1 MNVKIAIAAALS
13 TAILAASGPVVAQTA
28 SPEWRTIAPE
38 NLLIIDTA
46 KGRILIELEPRMAPL
61 SVERI
66 RTLADQGFYDGLKFH
81 RVLTDFMAQTG
92 DPLGTGE
99 GGSELPDI
107 DGEFQ
112 FRRGRDLGFV
122 NLATGQAGLLGFAGS
137 MPVFTQP
144 DAQMM
149 VTADFKTAAQALFC
163 PGVLGMARN
172 QDPHSANSQWFINLV
187 DNPDL
192 NTTNGGYTVFGRVL
206 SGDMTIVD
214 KIAALQPVT
223 VLSGFDPFP
232 LINYTGGSLLS
243 RHLVSM
249 TMKPV
254 GTTGGFPVVFD
265 GASARLHARINAGAL
280 GQLQA
285 QFALVRETPSLQI
298 QLDSSTL
305 FTLEQPQA
313 GMASFDSSTGRLT
326 IPELRINGTVAY
338 RNVRFMLTDPAQL
351 LFTLE
356 GAE

>member
-1 MNVKIAIAAALS
+1 MSLKVTVAGACFVAL
-13 TAILAASGPVVAQTA
+13 LAVSGPACAQTA
-28 SPEWRTIAPE
+28 APEWRTIAPE

-99 GGSELPDI
+99 GSSELPDV

-163 PGVLGMARN
+163 PGVVGMARG
-172 QDPHSANSQWFINLV
+172 QDPHSANSQFFIMTGINEG
-187 DNPDL
+187 L
-192 NTTNGGYTVFGRVL
+192 NGLYTPFGRVL
-206 SGDMTIVD
+206 AGLDVVRTLKPGPEAANGRVEDPDLMTRARTA
-214 KIAALQPVT
+214 AALPERQRPVVRVRPPASPAFVAMVEQVRAERGTRFTVCDLQPIVE
-223 VLSGFDPFP
+223 V
-232 LINYTGGSLLS
+232 TGG
-243 RHLVSM
+243 
-249 TMKPV
+249 
-254 GTTGGFPVVFD
+254 
-265 GASARLHARINAGAL
+265 
-280 GQLQA
+280 
-285 QFALVRETPSLQI
+285 
-298 QLDSSTL
+298 
-305 FTLEQPQA
+305 
-313 GMASFDSSTGRLT
+313 
-326 IPELRINGTVAY
+326 
-338 RNVRFMLTDPAQL
+338 
-351 LFTLE
+351 
-356 GAE
+356 